1 MISYG
6 ICLSLSDL
14 TSLSMIISSYTMLLQ
29 MTSFIL
35 RPSDVPLYVC
45 TSSLSIHLPVDTHVV
60 LMFGAIV
67 NSLVMNI
74 GVRISLSIILLYNW
88 KVYTPMSGITG
99 YYGNSLFILKVSG
112 KSNWP
117 VVSFTISVA
126 LWIFCLENLS
136 IDVSEV

>member
-74 GVRISLSIILLYNW
+74 GVRIS
-88 KVYTPMSGITG
+88 PMSGITG

-112 KSNWP
+112 KSN
-117 VVSFTISVA
+117 
-126 LWIFCLENLS
+126 
-136 IDVSEV
+136 